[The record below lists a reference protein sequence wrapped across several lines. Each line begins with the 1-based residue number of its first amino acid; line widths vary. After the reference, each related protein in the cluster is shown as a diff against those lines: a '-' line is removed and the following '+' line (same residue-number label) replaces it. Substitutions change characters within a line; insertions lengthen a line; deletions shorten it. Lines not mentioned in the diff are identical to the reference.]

1 MSYTELDSVTWGS
14 APAIGVGF
22 GYDQQRSGAN
32 MLYRVRIT
40 VAPVG
45 GGSYFGYPIYAD
57 LSLDGDRLF
66 SGVSLKAAS
75 PSTWAGAI
83 TWESGWMSICKT
95 AGTTAL
101 TVHLYSGSG
110 SGRSEEYRYTLP
122 VSSYGGGGSSG
133 GSSPTLADFSLSFG
147 DLAIGESSVLTFI
160 RPSARYTA
168 RVYYA
173 FGGLEG
179 EAELTAAATAAG
191 RVSYAWTVPE
201 ALAARIPGS
210 ASGQG
215 TLTLEIY
222 RGSGLLGRKTYP
234 FTALAGERFRPEAS
248 LAAQVVNDN
257 AQLAAWGL
265 CVQGLSRLSYTV
277 TARGRGGAAITRYGF
292 RFCGQA
298 LTDAAGTTAALSLA
312 GEHTPS
318 AVVTDTR
325 GKSITVT
332 AEKVTV
338 YPYHPPVL
346 RSGFAWRC
354 DAEGNECED
363 GAYLRVQAAA
373 ECSPLDGRNRVS
385 LRARCRPAGG
395 SFGSY
400 SALSS
405 GTAAVLAGGLDPQT
419 AYEVELSALDAV
431 GQERTVLYTASGR
444 QVTLHLREGGSGA
457 AFGKYAQGDGLSCAW
472 DAAFDGDVA
481 VAGDLTLGGQLR
493 WPGLSQALAE
503 AVYPVGAIYLSAV
516 STHPAAL
523 CGGTWEAMEDRFLL
537 CAGSGY
543 AGGATG
549 GSAAHT
555 LSEAEL
561 PAHTHGFSGETDSR
575 DLSHSHSVGA
585 DFDGAAGKGNYT
597 VHSGGYPG
605 SSINPATDTAD
616 LNHAHSFSGTTA
628 PCGSGSAFS
637 LLPPYLAVYAWRR
650 IA

>member
-122 VSSYGGGGSSG
+122 VSSYGGGGFSG

-179 EAELTAAATAAG
+179 EAELTASATAAG

-201 ALAARIPGS
+201 ALAAQIPGS

-234 FTALAGERFRPEAS
+234 FTALAGERFRPGAS
-248 LAAQVVNDN
+248 LSAQVVNDN

-318 AVVTDTR
+318 AVVTDR
-325 GKSITVT
+325 KSV
-332 AEKVTV
+332 V
-338 YPYHPPVL
+338 
-346 RSGFAWRC
+346 
-354 DAEGNECED
+354 
-363 GAYLRVQAAA
+363 
-373 ECSPLDGRNRVS
+373 
-385 LRARCRPAGG
+385 
-395 SFGSY
+395 
-400 SALSS
+400 
-405 GTAAVLAGGLDPQT
+405 
-419 AYEVELSALDAV
+419 
-431 GQERTVLYTASGR
+431 
-444 QVTLHLREGGSGA
+444 
-457 AFGKYAQGDGLSCAW
+457 
-472 DAAFDGDVA
+472 
-481 VAGDLTLGGQLR
+481 
-493 WPGLSQALAE
+493 
-503 AVYPVGAIYLSAV
+503 
-516 STHPAAL
+516 
-523 CGGTWEAMEDRFLL
+523 
-537 CAGSGY
+537 
-543 AGGATG
+543 
-549 GSAAHT
+549 
-555 LSEAEL
+555 
-561 PAHTHGFSGETDSR
+561 
-575 DLSHSHSVGA
+575 
-585 DFDGAAGKGNYT
+585 
-597 VHSGGYPG
+597 
-605 SSINPATDTAD
+605 
-616 LNHAHSFSGTTA
+616 
-628 PCGSGSAFS
+628 
-637 LLPPYLAVYAWRR
+637 
-650 IA
+650 